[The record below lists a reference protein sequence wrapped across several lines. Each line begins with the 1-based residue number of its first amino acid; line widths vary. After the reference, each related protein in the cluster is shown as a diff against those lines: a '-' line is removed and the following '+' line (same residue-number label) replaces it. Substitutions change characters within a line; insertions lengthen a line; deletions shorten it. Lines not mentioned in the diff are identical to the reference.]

1 MHLNNC
7 KVIAIANQ
15 KGGVGKTTTA
25 ANLGA
30 GLVRQGKKVMI
41 IDADPQG
48 SLTLSLGVKNPDELD
63 STLAN
68 VMERIV
74 EDKEFE
80 SGFAV
85 LRTDEG
91 IDLMP
96 SNIELSGIE
105 VRLVNE
111 MSRERVLK
119 TYVDTV
125 RDKYDYILID
135 CMPSL
140 GMMTF
145 NALCSAD
152 SVIIPTTPE
161 FLSAKGLEQLL
172 GTINRVKRRINPDLK
187 IDGILITMVD
197 YRTRFGRGLES
208 LIRQQYGKYP
218 TVFNTVIPRSIRAVE
233 TTAEGKSIY
242 LHDKN
247 GKVAEAYANF
257 TKEVMGDGKTRQR
270 VKSSSE
276 LVR

>member
-1 MHLNNC
+1 MHKC

-25 ANLGA
+25 ASLGV
-30 GLVRQGKKVMI
+30 GLVRQGKKVML

-48 SLTLSLGVKNPDELD
+48 SLSLSLGIEKPDNLEA
-63 STLAN
+63 TIAN

-74 EDKEFE
+74 EDKEIE
-80 SGFAV
+80 PGFAV
-85 LRTDEG
+85 VQTKEG

-96 SNIELSGIE
+96 ANIELSGIE

-119 TYVDTV
+119 RYVDTK
-125 RDKYDYILID
+125 RQDYDFIIID

-172 GTINRVKRRINPDLK
+172 GTINRVRRHINPGLK

-197 YRTRFGRGLES
+197 NRTRFGKGLTD

-218 TVFNTVIPRSIRAVE
+218 TVFNTVIPRSVRTVE
-233 TTAEGKSIY
+233 CAAEGKSIY

-247 GKVAEAYANF
+247 GKVAEAYRNF
-257 TKEVMGDGKTRQR
+257 TKEVMHNDKERQR
-270 VKSSSE
+270 VKNSSE

>member
-1 MHLNNC
+1 MHKC
-7 KVIAIANQ
+7 KVIAVANQ

-25 ANLGA
+25 ANLGV
-30 GLVRQGKKVMI
+30 GLVRRGKKVML

-48 SLTLSLGVKNPDELD
+48 SLSLSLGIEKPDNLE
-63 STLAN
+63 STIAN

-74 EDKEFE
+74 VDKEIE
-80 SGFAV
+80 PEFAV
-85 LRTDEG
+85 VQTKEG

-96 SNIELSGIE
+96 ANIELSGIE

-119 TYVDTV
+119 RYVDTK
-125 RDKYDYILID
+125 RQDYDFIIID

-152 SVIIPTTPE
+152 SIIIPTTPE

-172 GTINRVKRRINPDLK
+172 GTINRVRRHINPGLK

-197 YRTRFGRGLES
+197 NRTRFGKGLTD

-218 TVFNTVIPRSIRAVE
+218 TVFKTVIPRSVRTVE
-233 TTAEGKSIY
+233 CAAEGKSIY

-247 GKVAEAYANF
+247 GKVAEAYRNF
-257 TKEVMGDGKTRQR
+257 TKEVMDNGKERQR
-270 VKSSSE
+270 VKNSSE

>member
-1 MHLNNC
+1 MSQICAHEYQQLTLGGMHLNNC

-30 GLVRQGKKVMI
+30 GLVRQGKKVLL

-74 EDKEFE
+74 DDKEYK
-80 SGFAV
+80 SGFAL
-85 LRTDEG
+85 LRTEEG

-119 TYVDTV
+119 SYIDTV
-125 RDKYDYILID
+125 KDNMCCVLQMLQCI
-135 CMPSL
+135 
-140 GMMTF
+140 
-145 NALCSAD
+145 
-152 SVIIPTTPE
+152 
-161 FLSAKGLEQLL
+161 
-172 GTINRVKRRINPDLK
+172 
-187 IDGILITMVD
+187 
-197 YRTRFGRGLES
+197 
-208 LIRQQYGKYP
+208 
-218 TVFNTVIPRSIRAVE
+218 
-233 TTAEGKSIY
+233 
-242 LHDKN
+242 
-247 GKVAEAYANF
+247 
-257 TKEVMGDGKTRQR
+257 
-270 VKSSSE
+270 
-276 LVR
+276 

>member
-1 MHLNNC
+1 MHKC

-25 ANLGA
+25 ANLGV
-30 GLVRQGKKVMI
+30 GLVRQGKKVML

-48 SLTLSLGVKNPDELD
+48 SLSLSLGIEKPDNLE
-63 STLAN
+63 TTIAN

-74 EDKEFE
+74 EDKEIE
-80 SGFAV
+80 PGFAV
-85 LRTDEG
+85 VQTKEG

-96 SNIELSGIE
+96 ANIELSGIE

-119 TYVDTV
+119 RYVDTK
-125 RDKYDYILID
+125 RQDYDFIIID

-172 GTINRVKRRINPDLK
+172 GTINRVRRHINPGLK

-197 YRTRFGRGLES
+197 NRTRFGKGLTD

-218 TVFNTVIPRSIRAVE
+218 TVFNTVIPRSVRTVE
-233 TTAEGKSIY
+233 CAAEGKSIY

-247 GKVAEAYANF
+247 GKVAEAYRNF
-257 TKEVMGDGKTRQR
+257 TKEVMDNGEERQR
-270 VKSSSE
+270 IKNSSE

>member
-1 MHLNNC
+1 MNNC

-25 ANLGA
+25 ASLGA
-30 GLVRQGKKVMI
+30 GLVRQGKKVLL

-74 EDKEFE
+74 DDKEFK
-80 SGFAV
+80 SGFSL
-85 LRTDEG
+85 LRTEEG

-119 TYVDTV
+119 TYIDTV

-152 SVIIPTTPE
+152 NAQS
-161 FLSAKGLEQLL
+161 G
-172 GTINRVKRRINPDLK
+172 
-187 IDGILITMVD
+187 
-197 YRTRFGRGLES
+197 
-208 LIRQQYGKYP
+208 
-218 TVFNTVIPRSIRAVE
+218 FN
-233 TTAEGKSIY
+233 
-242 LHDKN
+242 
-247 GKVAEAYANF
+247 
-257 TKEVMGDGKTRQR
+257 
-270 VKSSSE
+270 
-276 LVR
+276 

>member
-30 GLVRQGKKVMI
+30 GLVRQGKKVLL

-74 EDKEFE
+74 DDKEFK
-80 SGFAV
+80 SGFAL
-85 LRTDEG
+85 LRTEAG

-119 TYVDTV
+119 TYVDTI

-161 FLSAKGLEQLL
+161 FLSAK
-172 GTINRVKRRINPDLK
+172 
-187 IDGILITMVD
+187 
-197 YRTRFGRGLES
+197 
-208 LIRQQYGKYP
+208 
-218 TVFNTVIPRSIRAVE
+218 
-233 TTAEGKSIY
+233 
-242 LHDKN
+242 
-247 GKVAEAYANF
+247 
-257 TKEVMGDGKTRQR
+257 
-270 VKSSSE
+270 
-276 LVR
+276 

>member
-1 MHLNNC
+1 MNNC

-30 GLVRQGKKVMI
+30 GLVLQGKKVML

-74 EDKEFE
+74 DDKEIK

-85 LRTDEG
+85 LRTEEG

-119 TYVDTV
+119 SYVDIIAHITV
-125 RDKYDYILID
+125 
-135 CMPSL
+135 
-140 GMMTF
+140 
-145 NALCSAD
+145 
-152 SVIIPTTPE
+152 V
-161 FLSAKGLEQLL
+161 
-172 GTINRVKRRINPDLK
+172 
-187 IDGILITMVD
+187 
-197 YRTRFGRGLES
+197 
-208 LIRQQYGKYP
+208 QQ
-218 TVFNTVIPRSIRAVE
+218 R
-233 TTAEGKSIY
+233 
-242 LHDKN
+242 L
-247 GKVAEAYANF
+247 
-257 TKEVMGDGKTRQR
+257 
-270 VKSSSE
+270 
-276 LVR
+276 

>member
-30 GLVRQGKKVMI
+30 GLVRQGTKVLL

-68 VMERIV
+68 VMEKIV
-74 EDKEFE
+74 DDKEFK
-80 SGFAV
+80 SGFAL
-85 LRTDEG
+85 LRTEEG

-119 TYVDTV
+119 TYVDSV
-125 RDKYDYILID
+125 RDKYI
-135 CMPSL
+135 
-140 GMMTF
+140 
-145 NALCSAD
+145 
-152 SVIIPTTPE
+152 
-161 FLSAKGLEQLL
+161 
-172 GTINRVKRRINPDLK
+172 
-187 IDGILITMVD
+187 
-197 YRTRFGRGLES
+197 
-208 LIRQQYGKYP
+208 
-218 TVFNTVIPRSIRAVE
+218 
-233 TTAEGKSIY
+233 
-242 LHDKN
+242 
-247 GKVAEAYANF
+247 
-257 TKEVMGDGKTRQR
+257 
-270 VKSSSE
+270 
-276 LVR
+276 

>member
-1 MHLNNC
+1 MHKC

-25 ANLGA
+25 ASLGV
-30 GLVRQGKKVMI
+30 GLVRQGKKVML

-48 SLTLSLGVKNPDELD
+48 SLSLSLGIEKPDNLE
-63 STLAN
+63 TTIAN
-68 VMERIV
+68 VMEIIV
-74 EDKEFE
+74 EDKEIE
-80 SGFAV
+80 PGFAV
-85 LRTDEG
+85 VQTKEG

-96 SNIELSGIE
+96 ANIELSGIE

-119 TYVDTV
+119 RYVDSK
-125 RDKYDYILID
+125 RQDYDFIIID

-172 GTINRVKRRINPDLK
+172 GTINRVRRHINPGLK

-197 YRTRFGRGLES
+197 NRTRFGKGLTD

-218 TVFNTVIPRSIRAVE
+218 TVFNTVIPRSVRTVE
-233 TTAEGKSIY
+233 CAAEGKSIY

-247 GKVAEAYANF
+247 GKVAEAYRNF
-257 TKEVMGDGKTRQR
+257 TKEVMDNGKERQR
-270 VKSSSE
+270 VKNSSE